1 MRATASLFGIDQAR
15 GAVSCQMPCH
25 RFPRKGHVARLL
37 CTIFVNIPGC
47 LCPQIRRVQKVAI
60 TEQQVKSALE
70 EITDLSTGRDYV
82 TSNEARNINIDGNNV
97 SLDIVLGY
105 PAKSVIETIKQQ
117 VIDKL
122 KSIPGIGGVQVNI
135 TSKIVP
141 HGVQRGVKLIPG
153 VKNIIAVA
161 SGKGGVGKSATAVN
175 LALALVAEGARV
187 GLLDA
192 DIYGPSQPQMLGL
205 TGRPESPDGKSM
217 LPMTAHGLQAMSIGF
232 LIDVETPMVWR
243 GPMVTQALQQLLTDT
258 RWDDVDYLIVDMP
271 PGTGDIQLTLA
282 QKVPVTGAVII
293 TTPQDIA
300 LLDAR
305 KGLRMFQKVGIPI
318 LGIVENMSTHVC
330 SQCGHEEHI
339 FGVGGGEKM
348 CKDYDVEFLGG
359 LPLDIKIREH
369 TDSGTPTVVAEPNGP
384 IAEIYRAIA
393 RRVAV
398 KVDETAL
405 DHSALLAKI
414 VIEDT

>member
-1 MRATASLFGIDQAR
+1 
-15 GAVSCQMPCH
+15 
-25 RFPRKGHVARLL
+25 L
-37 CTIFVNIPGC
+37 CTIFVNIAGC
-47 LCPQIRRVQKVAI
+47 LCLQIRRVQKVAI
-60 TEQQVKSALE
+60 TEQQVRSVLE

-82 TSNEARNINIDGNNV
+82 TSNEARNVKIDGNNV

-105 PAKSVIETIKQQ
+105 PAKSVIATIQQQ

-122 KSIPGIGGVQVNI
+122 KSISGIGGVEVNI

-141 HGVQRGVKLIPG
+141 HSVQRGVKLIPG

-192 DIYGPSQPQMLGL
+192 DIYGPSQPQMIGL

-217 LPMTAHGLQAMSIGF
+217 LPMSAHGLQAMSIGF

-243 GPMVTQALQQLLTDT
+243 GPMVTQALQQLLNDT

-339 FGVGGGEKM
+339 FGAGGGEKM

-359 LPLDIKIREH
+359 LPLDKRIREH
-369 TDSGTPTVVAEPNGP
+369 TDSGTPTVVVEPQGR
-384 IAEIYRAIA
+384 IAEIYRTIA
-393 RRVAV
+393 RRIAV
-398 KVDETAL
+398 KVDEMAL
-405 DHSALLAKI
+405 DHSSLLAKI
-414 VIEDT
+414 IIEDT